1 MKKLAINSNE
11 INILIKYKKLI
22 YNTAVV
28 ELAVKDGYDL
38 IRYFLVKC
46 VTIKGDISMDNK

>member
-1 MKKLAINSNE
+1 MKKLAIDSNE
-11 INILIKYKKLI
+11 INMLIKYKKLI